1 MKEQLK
7 ERPFNDLII
16 QRILPHLFWRK
27 ICECKPELFSQTTCR
42 TTRPYNKKIA
52 IAIKTWPVTVLTL
65 TGRTTPYGQTT
76 DGRTSGFETVHIW
89 PLRRANYKRY

>member
-52 IAIKTWPVTVLTL
+52 IAIKT
-65 TGRTTPYGQTT
+65 
-76 DGRTSGFETVHIW
+76 
-89 PLRRANYKRY
+89 